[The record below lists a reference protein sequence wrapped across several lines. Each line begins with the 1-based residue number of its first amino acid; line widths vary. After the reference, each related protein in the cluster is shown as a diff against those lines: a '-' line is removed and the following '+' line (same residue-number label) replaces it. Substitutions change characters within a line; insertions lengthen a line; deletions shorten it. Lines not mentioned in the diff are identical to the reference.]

1 MGGYRPNGGSLG
13 SLGHISGML
22 SCCRPW
28 RNLNSTQTYFFTVVS
43 GYGSGQRGD
52 HEKFNSIYSM
62 TGLNSVVGLANH
74 SDPWMRGW
82 SRTWRPFCAHKARKH
97 SKRYWMLNN
106 HYGDA
111 PRGVAR
117 YLPSIRLGTQA
128 NLIIAGTTNTTIPII
143 ATLDSNKW

>member
-1 MGGYRPNGGSLG
+1 MGRYRRNGGSLG

-52 HEKFNSIYSM
+52 HEKFNSVYSM

-74 SDPWMRGW
+74 SDPWDARVEPAPGGH
-82 SRTWRPFCAHKARKH
+82 FAHTRQESTA
-97 SKRYWMLNN
+97 SDTGMLN

-111 PRGVAR
+111 PRGVAPVPTFHSTGYSSKSNYSR
-117 YLPSIRLGTQA
+117 HDEYNDPYYS
-128 NLIIAGTTNTTIPII
+128 
-143 ATLDSNKW
+143 DSRQQ